1 MASKSIENYKNN
13 SKSVEFK
20 KESEK
25 IKNETKISES
35 KITTK
40 LE

>member
-1 MASKSIENYKNN
+1 LASKSIENNKNN
-13 SKSVEFK
+13 SKSVELK

-40 LE
+40 